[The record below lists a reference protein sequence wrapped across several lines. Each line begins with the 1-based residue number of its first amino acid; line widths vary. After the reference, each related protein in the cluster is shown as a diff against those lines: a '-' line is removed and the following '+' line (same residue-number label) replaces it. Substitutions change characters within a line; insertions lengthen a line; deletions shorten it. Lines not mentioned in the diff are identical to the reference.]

1 MFSLVV
7 NELHTLIAGFVI
19 VRAAVKLVS
28 ECYVLFYRQGLDLTT
43 FGKWAVVT
51 GATDGIGKAYA
62 IGLAEKGID
71 VVLISRTEAK
81 LEEVK
86 KEIEDKG
93 YGVKVK
99 YIVCDYSKFD
109 EKAKANV
116 KKGLKGVQVGI
127 LINNVRISR
136 FKVN

>member
-1 MFSLVV
+1 MIL
-7 NELHTLIAGFVI
+7 
-19 VRAAVKLVS
+19 
-28 ECYVLFYRQGLDLTT
+28 
-43 FGKWAVVT
+43 T

-99 YIVCDYSKFD
+99 YIGKNSVT
-109 EKAKANV
+109 
-116 KKGLKGVQVGI
+116 I
-127 LINNVRISR
+127 LYLTSVRQKTVILVAIFR
-136 FKVN
+136 IDKNTF